1 MGKNDYIVASK
12 NDIRTLSKVLLKAL
26 NGSITWS
33 DIDTLEDSIS
43 MDIFDII
50 ASEFHKGIEL

>member
-1 MGKNDYIVASK
+1 MSKNDYIIVSK
-12 NDIRTLSKVLLKAL
+12 GDVKTLSKVLLKAL

-33 DIDTLEDSIS
+33 DIDTLEDNIS

-50 ASEFHKGIEL
+50 ASEFHKGIDL

>member
-1 MGKNDYIVASK
+1 MSKSDYIIVSK
-12 NDIRTLSKVLLKAL
+12 GDIKTLSKVLLKAL
-26 NGSITWS
+26 NGSIMWS
-33 DIDTLEDSIS
+33 DIDTLEDNIS